1 MENPIPTQPP
11 TSESTAP
18 VASQTPVTSSAESSS
33 GGMPM
38 KKMGLPLLLIG
49 ALIVIA
55 VGYGVFSIST
65 KKTGSPA
72 DGTQPTEQSA
82 DQTESSLGT
91 QEEMNAAPPVEEVSA
106 VKVTTPI
113 ASSVVSSPLAVT
125 GTVPPGWMFEGQ
137 LTVRLLDDQ
146 NQVLVEAPGTESIPG
161 SWQTGK
167 SVVFTSSLS
176 FTTTATSGT
185 LVIAKPNPSGLPE
198 NDESFSVPVKF
209 Q

>member
-1 MENPIPTQPP
+1 MENPIPTQPEA
-11 TSESTAP
+11 S
-18 VASQTPVTSSAESSS
+18 ASQASAPIQNSTPSSSENPS
-33 GGMPM
+33 GGMSM
-38 KKMGLPLLLIG
+38 KKLGLPLLLIG
-49 ALIVIA
+49 ALIVVAI
-55 VGYGVFSIST
+55 GYGVFSSM

-91 QEEMNAAPPVEEVSA
+91 QEEMKAAPPQKEVANVEMVA
-106 VKVTTPI
+106 PV
-113 ASSVVSSPLAVT
+113 ANSVVSSPMAVT
-125 GTVPPGWMFEGQ
+125 GIVPPGWMFEGQ

-176 FTTTATSGT
+176 FTTTAPTGT